1 MASMNTSLP
10 DPLKAE
16 LDTRVSEGGYGTH
29 SEYVRELIRD
39 DLAAQRFRRMILEGG
54 DSPIEG
60 EMDKAWF
67 DELRAR
73 VKARGARTE

>member
-1 MASMNTSLP
+1 MATMNISLP

-16 LDTRVSEGGYGTH
+16 LDMRVAEGGYGTH

-39 DLAAQRFRRMILEGG
+39 DLAVQRFRRMILEGG
-54 DSPIEG
+54 ESPIEG

-73 VKARGARTE
+73 VRARGARPE